1 MYSINGNYNPNK
13 KSNIIEHYDKAS
25 LGIDTEALKKESDE
39 QGGTQTGE
47 GNISYTSNTG
57 GITQQSTSEIT
68 EDITE
73 QSKSQSEQVNVVD
86 IEKKIEISQEVKYER
101 KATLEESVFK
111 SKSTRDF
118 DPSDMY
124 KVKLCKDCD
133 FENCDLKLLTG
144 EYPDLT
150 TLGVDVY
157 GNNGISSFRVPPDF
171 KLIVYTDINF
181 KGKIWTINGPQNVG
195 CLTHLGWDN
204 KIASCK
210 VINERDIAILSTE
223 CGFKG
228 KKKEFFIGEY
238 ENQIRIGFFDQG
250 SVIVN
255 REEGYSIQVSATARG
270 TPEAPSTNW
279 AGKYEQLRDS
289 KDKLKWKNGRPMY
302 VSPDNE
308 AVLRYERGDEF
319 AGRHILGG
327 RGGWTMSKNGHH
339 RVAIEDSSTNMYP
352 PLNRD
357 WIHRSSPILYTEG
370 GYFRVSSKEF
380 PKKLPKP
387 IENFSNDLIE
397 GYNTGKFC
405 VILMEGAGYTPP
417 GWSDDG
423 GLTWNFTNSSQARS
437 RNAVSFNGSMWV
449 SVGWNGVAYSN
460 DGKNWKDIDPLDLPY
475 SQKVNNRGPIH
486 GQCVSWDG
494 KKWIVGG
501 DRGMITSEDGIKN
514 WTLVPYSD
522 YVFNKVTGIANNGG
536 SLWVAVGSSGNPNR
550 DEDSPVMAWS
560 ENGTKW
566 YELELDLFTKCSSVE
581 YNGVYWIATGEGANT
596 FAYSKD
602 GKIWVGAGK
611 YNLYTVEN
619 YGISLAWNGN
629 MWIAVGTSSG
639 DDPNIYRSTN
649 GMSWLGI
656 KQKPVK
662 NPNSIS
668 WDGEGWIVTGRGK
681 ASSEE
686 PFTHKIAYS
695 WDGIQWSYYV
705 TDNKFGRVSCCPM
718 ITQVA
723 TTIVKPYTKNNVVND
738 DSPVIE
744 KNKDISSI
752 KLEQPVEQD
761 AVTTHVFSGTGVLT
775 RAIVANANLAKTVTT
790 IIIKGYSSIGGGST
804 DDGDQNG
811 AFNDFT
817 TFSSVTIPASVTSI
831 GNMAFWNCS
840 NLTEVKFEEISN
852 LKTIGWQAFWGT
864 VALTS
869 ITLPA
874 SLTSISNGT
883 TTYSPAFSSSGLK
896 TIYFHYPNGMSVPPQ
911 NNVNFYGA
919 KGVNILKPTSNQSV
933 AQPTDQPIG
942 QPPIIE
948 NKITDISSIKLG
960 SSLKMEIYDDEFF
973 SGDSKVFEGPII
985 INCLEALGWANRI
998 KSFKLESQYKTKKE
1012 EDKMNLS
1019 SEEWLRL
1026 FNESP
1031 NKLIKREC
1039 QDCNTEHKLII
1050 YKRLTSLEQGSG
1062 FSNDPTISNKIDDLK
1077 NYYTQQWSRRYTI
1090 AKIYDIWRCNGTNS
1104 NFSGWMSYRYRHSN
1118 GHEGNWGAPV
1128 NFNGNWYGY
1137 NIGSGRSTG
1146 HPPGGCTKLYD
1157 YKAIGVT
1164 KTTIDLKDL
1173 FLNNWM
1179 SPGNILNKD
1188 FELYNGDPKDFID
1201 PVPSGDGVITNVKG
1215 SYGKNCGRSA
1225 DRASWLGGM
1234 CNNKAYCDGFRADNS
1249 LGDPARGCVKNLDY
1263 SYSCKADN
1271 VNYLNIS
1278 EYVREHSGNTGKMDC
1293 RASSA
1298 RGPGSN
1304 PGAYTNNSSTVKK
1317 WSYCNYDDPGVGFP
1331 RDCGV
1336 TKHVPYQWNS
1346 ISRGSAAIKF
1356 RYSIETI
1363 NGWKT
1368 VYQSNEFVVP
1378 KGDKNETEKKI
1389 TDISDEEKLNLV
1401 KFKELKFKDP
1411 KNNFYNGVNIV
1422 IDCQDGVTMWQPD
1435 SEEFD
1440 DRQFRL
1446 EAKNAKEFNL
1456 IENKDSL
1463 DYNHFAEFIENG
1475 TKLKVVREI
1484 DGYEWILDRVSGS
1497 GTSDLSHAKCGI
1509 DLLYYGYVY
1518 SNIDEYSFVSD
1529 NLPLIINVDEKMK
1542 LTKDYTISFWFYA
1555 NVGDSEFPYLF
1566 YYDNEFT
1573 NLDTQTS
1580 NISEEPETSG
1590 ISIGYKFNKNTEK
1603 YTINVETTNNILDYT
1618 LDEFIN
1624 KWTHIAVTFE
1634 KDSIVKLYIDGEKVN
1649 EKEEKNTKPIGDYK
1663 FIFGRNIDGQMRN
1676 MAILKEALTDS
1687 YVKEFAKSHMREVP
1701 TIINPDGTLS
1711 EYNEESQSKVTDI
1724 SALPVPGETL
1734 WHYVKDKN
1742 PEENKFLWSA
1752 RIYNCL
1758 RGQQGCGTDFVDE
1771 LGARY
1776 NAIQYLGDDDGLPPN
1791 CTIQTENEYSYKP
1804 FGGDISKQLHVL
1816 IEINATNDAHIALG
1830 EDTQHDGKHY
1840 EIVLGGWSNSKSVI
1854 RTKNQ
1859 GDNLV
1864 EYNSKIFGNNLV
1876 RGLKYE
1882 YFKVITSNGTFDSS
1896 PFKTEILDGE
1906 VNYWWAGGQVLNSGI
1921 GDKVGLRITGYINIP
1936 NSANW
1941 QFRVKTDDGFRM
1953 KISDK
1958 YVINSW
1964 KLQGPT
1970 YHQSSPAFLNTGT
1983 YKLDIE
1989 WYEWGGYAT
1998 MPLEW
2003 RSSGGYSPIPPE
2015 AFSIF
2020 GNKPEKFWISWDE
2033 GELKVGKEHI
2043 FGENEFMRLDMTDYG
2058 YKINN
2063 MMVSTGWGSTGIW
2076 KLYNGMCGK
2085 NKLSNEIANNLC
2097 NNPCLVYG
2105 KEGRGDERQ
2114 SFVDS
2119 NMCDCSKG
2127 DDPFGCNERDDKCAK
2142 AINFDIGPT
2151 MLPAFKNSSSS
2162 STFNSKEYKE
2172 NIIKSEKNETK
2183 RTQSYSISS
2192 ESIQLDSNTPIIPWK
2207 SKKKSTE
2214 APYYSD
2220 KELEESK
2227 KEADIKLENE
2237 GGAVTVDNLIT
2248 NVPEGTIDEPEV
2260 EDSLDKNLPIVST
2273 PLPPTGPVL
2282 IDEVQSTRRK
2292 SRAEQAAD
2300 LSTTEDESTVESDE
2314 TDTDDEG
2321 SGISSLIILIIL
2333 LLIIVYII
2341 MRRYK
2346 FYV

>member
-13 KSNIIEHYDKAS
+13 KLNIIEHYDRAS

-47 GNISYTSNTG
+47 GNISYSSNTG
-57 GITQQSTSEIT
+57 GITQETTSEIT
-68 EDITE
+68 ENITE

-86 IEKKIEISQEVKYER
+86 IEKTIEISQEVKYER

-111 SKSTRDF
+111 SQSSRDF
-118 DPSDMY
+118 DPTDIY

-133 FENCDLKLLTG
+133 FENCDLKLLSG

-150 TLGVDVY
+150 TLGVDVN

-171 KLIVYTDINF
+171 KLIVYTDRNF
-181 KGKIWTINGPQNVG
+181 KGKVWTINGPQNVG

-210 VINERDIAILSTE
+210 VINERDIATLSTE

-228 KKKEFFIGEY
+228 QKKEFFIGEY
-238 ENQIRIGFFDQG
+238 ENQIRIGFFDEG
-250 SVIVN
+250 SVIVS

-289 KDKLKWKNGRPMY
+289 KDNLKWKNGRPMY

-327 RGGWTMSKNGHH
+327 KGGWTMSKNAHH

-357 WIHRSSPILYTEG
+357 WIHRNWPILYTEG
-370 GYFRVSSKEF
+370 GYFRVTSKEF

-387 IENFSNDLIE
+387 IENFSNELIE
-397 GYNTGKFC
+397 GYTDRFSVMVIQGKSQSS
-405 VILMEGAGYTPP
+405 

-423 GLTWNFTNSSQARS
+423 INWNFTDYKQKSQEWIPSST
-437 RNAVSFNGSMWV
+437 VSFNGSMWLTA
-449 SVGWNGVAYSN
+449 GDGGGNKIAYSN
-460 DGKNWKDIDPLDLPY
+460 DGKSWIGIPNIPLI
-475 SQKVNNRGPIH
+475 NH
-486 GQCVSWDG
+486 GNCISWNG
-494 KKWIVGG
+494 QKWIVGG
-501 DRGMITSEDGIKN
+501 QGGMVMSSDGLE
-514 WTLVPYSD
+514 WTGIEYSD
-522 YVFNKVTGIANNGG
+522 QMFNNISGIANNG
-536 SLWVAVGSSGNPNR
+536 SIWVAIGTGNN
-550 DEDSPVMAWS
+550 DSMAWS
-560 ENGTKW
+560 ENGIKW
-566 YELELDLFTKCSSVE
+566 YGLGLKLFTQGYSVE
-581 YNGVYWIATGEGANT
+581 YNGTYWVATGFGSNN
-596 FAYSKD
+596 FAYSED
-602 GKIWVGAGK
+602 GKIWIGGEIK
-611 YNLYTVEN
+611 DF
-619 YGISLAWNGN
+619 YGDDIFGIDLAWNSK
-629 MWIAVGTSSG
+629 MWIVVGKSNG
-639 DDPNIYRSTN
+639 NNPNMYYSTN
-649 GMSWLGI
+649 GMTWTGI
-656 KQKPVK
+656 NQKPIIT
-662 NPNSIS
+662 PSSIS
-668 WDGEGWIVTGRGK
+668 WNGSIWILTGDK
-681 ASSEE
+681 N
-686 PFTHKIAYS
+686 KIAYS
-695 WDGIQWSYYV
+695 EDGKSWILIGQNIFKDIPGSG
-705 TDNKFGRVSCCPM
+705 DNVNIRQIAS
-718 ITQVA
+718 
-723 TTIVKPYTKNNVVND
+723 TIVKPYTENNVVND
-738 DSPVIE
+738 DSPVI
-744 KNKDISSI
+744 
-752 KLEQPVEQD
+752 
-761 AVTTHVFSGTGVLT
+761 
-775 RAIVANANLAKTVTT
+775 
-790 IIIKGYSSIGGGST
+790 
-804 DDGDQNG
+804 
-811 AFNDFT
+811 DF
-817 TFSSVTIPASVTSI
+817 
-831 GNMAFWNCS
+831 
-840 NLTEVKFEEISN
+840 KY
-852 LKTIGWQAFWGT
+852 K
-864 VALTS
+864 
-869 ITLPA
+869 
-874 SLTSISNGT
+874 
-883 TTYSPAFSSSGLK
+883 
-896 TIYFHYPNGMSVPPQ
+896 
-911 NNVNFYGA
+911 
-919 KGVNILKPTSNQSV
+919 
-933 AQPTDQPIG
+933 
-942 QPPIIE
+942 
-948 NKITDISSIKLG
+948 DISSIKLG
-960 SSLKMEIYDDEFF
+960 SSLKMTVYDDEFF

-998 KSFKLESQYKTKKE
+998 KSFKLISQFKTKNE

-1026 FNESP
+1026 FDESP

-1050 YKRLTSLEQGSG
+1050 YKRLTSLEQSSG
-1062 FSNDPTISNKIDDLK
+1062 FSNDATISNKIDDLK
-1077 NYYTQQWSRRYTI
+1077 NYYTQRWSRRYTM
-1090 AKIYDIWRCNGTNS
+1090 AKIYDIWRCNGNNS

-1137 NIGSGRSTG
+1137 NIGSGRSSG

-1188 FELYNGDPKDFID
+1188 FELYNGDPKDFKD
-1201 PVPSGDGVITNVKG
+1201 PVPIGDGLITNVKG

-1271 VNYLNIS
+1271 VNYLNS
-1278 EYVREHSGNTGKMDC
+1278 NEYVREHTGKTGKMDC
-1293 RASSA
+1293 RASSS
-1298 RGPGSN
+1298 RGPESN
-1304 PGAYTNNSSTVKK
+1304 PGAYTNNSSTVKR

-1331 RDCGV
+1331 RDCGL

-1346 ISRGSAAIKF
+1346 ISRGSAAKKF
-1356 RYSIETI
+1356 RYSIETV

-1368 VYQSNEFVVP
+1368 VYQSNDFVVP
-1378 KGDKNETEKKI
+1378 KGDKNETEKKF
-1389 TDISDEEKLNLV
+1389 TDLSDEEKLNLG
-1401 KFKELKFKDP
+1401 KFKELIFKDP
-1411 KNNFYNGVNIV
+1411 KNNFYNGANIV
-1422 IDCQDGVTMWQPD
+1422 IDCQNGVTMWQPD
-1435 SEEFD
+1435 SEEYD
-1440 DRQFRL
+1440 NLNFRL
-1446 EAKNAKEFNL
+1446 EAKNATEFNL

-1497 GTSDLSHAKCGI
+1497 GNSDLSHAKCGI
-1509 DLLYYGYVY
+1509 DSLYYGYVY

-1566 YYDNEFT
+1566 YYNNEFT

-1603 YTINVETTNNILDYT
+1603 YTINVETTNNVLDYT

-1634 KDSIVKLYIDGEKVN
+1634 KDSIVKLYIDGEKVS

-1663 FIFGRNIDGQMRN
+1663 FIFGRNVDGQMRN
-1676 MAILKEALTDS
+1676 MAILREALTDS

-1771 LGARY
+1771 IGARY
-1776 NAIQYLGDDDGLPPN
+1776 NAIQYLGDDNDLPPN
-1791 CTIQTENEYSYKP
+1791 CTIQTQNEYSYKP
-1804 FGGDISKQLHVL
+1804 FGGDISKQLNIL

-1830 EDTQHDGKHY
+1830 EDTEHDGKHY
-1840 EIVLGGWSNSKSVI
+1840 EIVLGGWSNNKSVI
-1854 RTKNQ
+1854 RAKNQ

-1882 YFKVITSNGTFDSS
+1882 YFKVIRSDGTYESS
-1896 PFKTEILDGE
+1896 PFKTEILDKE
-1906 VNYWWAGGQVLNSGI
+1906 VNYWWAGGSVLNSGLN
-1921 GDKVGLRITGYINIP
+1921 DRVGIRITGYINIP
-1936 NSANW
+1936 HNGDW

-1964 KLQGPT
+1964 RLQGPT
-1970 YHQSSPAFLNTGT
+1970 YHQSSPTYLNIGS
-1983 YKLDIE
+1983 YKLEIE
-1989 WYEWGGYAT
+1989 WYEWTGYAT

-2003 RSSGGYSPIPPE
+2003 KSTGGYSPIPPE

-2020 GNKPEKFWISWDE
+2020 GNKPEKFWISWDD

-2043 FGENEFMRLDMTDYG
+2043 PGENEFMRLDMTDYG

-2085 NKLSNEIANNLC
+2085 NKLSIEMANNLC
-2097 NNPCLVYG
+2097 NNPCLIYG

-2142 AINFDIGPT
+2142 AINFDVGPT

-2207 SKKKSTE
+2207 SKKKSIE
-2214 APYYSD
+2214 APYYSE

-2227 KEADIKLENE
+2227 KEADMKLENE
-2237 GGAVTVDNLIT
+2237 GGAVTLDNLIT
-2248 NVPEGTIDEPEV
+2248 NVPEDTIDEPEIA
-2260 EDSLDKNLPIVST
+2260 DSSDTNLSVVIP
-2273 PLPPTGPVL
+2273 PPAPTGPVL
-2282 IDEVQSTRRK
+2282 VDEVQTTRRK
-2292 SRAEQAAD
+2292 SRAEQAAE
-2300 LSTTEDESTVESDE
+2300 LSVTEDDSTEE
-2314 TDTDDEG
+2314 TDENNETDDEG